1 MRSIIKTDK
10 SFNSSDKRI
19 SISPVLT
26 YINNDIRKS
35 NPLKL
40 RIKSNNNVNAYLNE
54 STIDYESD
62 FEYY

>member
-26 YINNDIRKS
+26 YINNDMRKS

-40 RIKSNNNVNAYLNE
+40 RIKSNNHVNE